1 VQNETNHN
9 YSGYE
14 LLSEIDSNLFNYS
27 QHIVN
32 LIISSMGVENL
43 KKYSVLDFG
52 AGQGTLAEILRN
64 QTGNVP
70 VCVELDTNLISI
82 LKTKNLPAYRFLS
95 EIDGKFEL
103 IYTSNVLEHIEFDL
117 EALRGISK
125 KLSDSGRLAIYVP
138 AFPILFSKLDQQVGH
153 FRRYKKKELVG
164 KLENAGFKVI
174 SKEYSDSVGFIAT
187 LFLKFFRFSFKLEKR
202 TSNLI
207 KIYDRAI
214 VPISVFLDRLGFK
227 FFFGKNLFVVAEL
240 RS

>member
-9 YSGYE
+9 YSGDE

-32 LIISSMGVENL
+32 LIINSMGVENL

-125 KLSDSGRLAIYVP
+125 KMSDSGRLAIYVP

-164 KLENAGFKVI
+164 KLETAGFKVI

-187 LFLKFFRFSFKLEKR
+187 LFLKFFRFSFALEAK
-202 TSNLI
+202 TSNLM
-207 KIYDRAI
+207 KFYDWAV
-214 VPISVFLDRLGFK
+214 VPISIFLDRLGFK
-227 FFFGKNLFVVAEL
+227 YIFGKNLFVVAEL
-240 RS
+240 RN